1 MQYHSNFLRA
11 NHKCL
16 PLNLKTDRKY
26 RQYIPEIDP
35 RQAGSYEL
43 PMLCNWLCVVLFL
56 FCSVTVSRAQDSQ
69 IIFLPSVTAI
79 NSSNEDLIDLTVKI
93 VNKKSTT
100 ISGIVDVNIPGSLNL
115 ISKNKIQISLL
126 PGDSMFVPVK
136 IFVTKRAAS
145 GKDHLIRILLSDS
158 GNTILAT
165 AETTLRVYIKRN
177 VNMFAL
183 VTNILLDPE
192 SDSIKIPIRVTNP
205 GNTAQKIT
213 LINRYPSIFQD
224 DAFHTTL
231 QFTIQPSADTLI
243 TFVKPVVKK
252 MLNSEGF
259 DVTFSGL
266 YENGDIF
273 GMAYIKVQSARN
285 ERAYRDESLGD
296 SYNLNS
302 ITVSSQSMFSANQSY
317 LMTGRGNLE
326 LPKGMLGYNLD
337 LTTWKNSYSPP
348 MARNTFVSYS
358 NQKFGLMAGNI
369 NKNLDINLSG
379 RGASFTL
386 NDTSSNNSYEAGFID
401 GNSNLLGNKQNT
413 FFPVGNAGWGTFTH
427 TAKNWEL
434 ASSAIYELNPV
445 LNSRS
450 GILTNNFTFTKLKEI
465 SAMATVSGG
474 YTTEYENG
482 NKTEPSFAGGLSING
497 TLKKL
502 VINSQNYFSSG
513 YYPGLR
519 RGAISFAERIT
530 WLRESSN
537 VWAGID
543 YNHYAPKTL
552 SAFQSFLPVFS
563 AMRAEI
569 GISGTLFKK
578 LNLSFA
584 PVYTK
589 ESNNSFKFQ
598 AQPEEQHSLEAW
610 NVNNSFNYPISSKQY
625 LSINTETGIYSSSF
639 DGSKRFHFRS
649 NLNYRSGMFN
659 LSSTVQVGT
668 FYIGEAANNFL
679 RNVSSPRL
687 INIIPSIQKSFF
699 RNKLRT
705 ETGLAFINSSA
716 FGNSFYL
723 TGRAEYD
730 ITLKTAIY
738 SSINH
743 NRYGDYNLS
752 IIEMGVTQKLSL
764 PKVGAQISD
773 LEVFVFKDTNQNS
786 VFDEG
791 DVKASGHLLYI
802 NNVAFITSPNG
813 IVEYKKLPYENYR
826 ISLTN
831 IKGWYAGDLNVKLD
845 QKKKRLNIALK
856 RTGTIKGT
864 LSFSFN
870 DFSYEINRNLQG
882 IPVIATDENNV
893 KHITKTNSEGQ
904 YVFYLPIGRY
914 AISVDSSNLPPE
926 VEVEK
931 KPDTFQL
938 NSESPQNVNIKL
950 AVKARKIETKKFISP
965 NSRKTN

>member
-1 MQYHSNFLRA
+1 MLETV
-11 NHKCL
+11 K
-16 PLNLKTDRKY
+16 KY
-26 RQYIPEIDP
+26 YRNIPEFDP
-35 RQAGSYEL
+35 LLEGRSEPA
-43 PMLCNWLCVVLFL
+43 MLLRWFFVLLFL
-56 FCSVTVSRAQDSQ
+56 FCLVNISQAQDSR
-69 IIFLPSVTAI
+69 IIFQPSVSAV
-79 NSSNEDLIDLTVKI
+79 NASNEDLIDLTVKI
-93 VNKKSTT
+93 VNKSGSAF
-100 ISGIVDVNIPGSLNL
+100 SGIVDVNLPSALNL
-115 ISKNKIQISLL
+115 ISKNKTPVSLL
-126 PGDSMFVPVK
+126 PGDSIFVPVK

-145 GKDHLIRILLSDS
+145 GKDYLIRILLAGP
-158 GNTILAT
+158 GNSILAT

-183 VTNILLDPE
+183 VSNILLEPG

-213 LINRYPSIFQD
+213 LINRYPTIFQD
-224 DAFHTTL
+224 NAFHTTT

-243 TFVKPVVKK
+243 TFVKPVIRK

-266 YENGDIF
+266 YDNGDIF
-273 GMAYIKVQSARN
+273 GMAYIKVQSART
-285 ERAYRDESLGD
+285 ERAYQDESLSD

-302 ITVSSQSMFSANQSY
+302 ITVSSQSMFSQNQSY

-348 MARNTFVSYS
+348 MARSTYISYD

-379 RGASFTL
+379 RGASVTI
-386 NDTSSNNSYEAGFID
+386 NDTSSKNSYEAGFMD

-427 TAKNWEL
+427 TAKNWEV
-434 ASSAIYELNPV
+434 ASSAIYEVNPI

-450 GILTNNFTFTKLKEI
+450 AILSNNFTFTKIKELRA
-465 SAMATVSGG
+465 SASFSGG

-482 NKTEPSFAGGLSING
+482 SKQQPSFAGGLNING

-502 VINSQNYFSSG
+502 VVSSQNYYSTG
-513 YYPGLR
+513 YYPGIR
-519 RGAISFAERIT
+519 RGALSFAERIT
-530 WLRESSN
+530 WLREASN
-537 VWAGID
+537 IWAGVD

-552 SAFQSFLPVFS
+552 SAFQSFLPDFS
-563 AMRAEI
+563 TLRAEM
-569 GISGTLFKK
+569 GVSGTLFEK
-578 LNLSFA
+578 LNVSVA
-584 PVYTK
+584 PVFTK
-589 ESNNSFKFQ
+589 ESNNSFRFQ
-598 AQPEEQHSLEAW
+598 SLPEEQHSLKAW
-610 NVNNSFNYPISSKQY
+610 NINNSFNYPISSNKY

-639 DGSKRFHFRS
+639 DPSKRFHFRS

-659 LSSTVQVGT
+659 LSSTVQIGT

-679 RNVSSPRL
+679 RDVDSPRL

-705 ETGLAFINSSA
+705 ETGLAFINSST

-730 ITLKTAIY
+730 FTPKTAIY

-743 NRYGDYNLS
+743 NRYGEYNLS
-752 IIEMGVTQKLSL
+752 ILEMGVSQKLSL
-764 PKVGAQISD
+764 PKVGAKVSD
-773 LEVFVFKDTNQNS
+773 LEVFVFQDANQNN
-786 VFDEG
+786 VFDAE
-791 DVKASGHLLYI
+791 DTKASGHLMYV
-802 NNVAFITSPNG
+802 NNVAFITGPDG
-813 IVEYKKLPYENYR
+813 IVDYKKLPYENYR

-831 IKGWYAGDLNVKLD
+831 TKGWYAGDQVIKLD
-845 QKKKRLNIALK
+845 QKKKRVEIALK
-856 RTGTIKGT
+856 RTGTLRGT

-870 DFSYEINRNLQG
+870 EFSYEINRNLQG

-893 KHITKTNSEGQ
+893 KHVTKTNSEGQ

-914 AISVDSSNLPPE
+914 SINVDSSNLPSE

-931 KPDTFQL
+931 KSDTFQL
-938 NSESPQNVNIKL
+938 NSETPRVINIL
-950 AVKARKIETKKFISP
+950 LLVKARKIETKKFISP
-965 NSRKTN
+965 NSKPNN

>member
-1 MQYHSNFLRA
+1 M
-11 NHKCL
+11 
-16 PLNLKTDRKY
+16 LKTDKKY
-26 RQYIPEIDP
+26 HECLTEPCSREGMLSRLATGIKRCCMFFFLCLATGI
-35 RQAGSYEL
+35 SYAQ
-43 PMLCNWLCVVLFL
+43 
-56 FCSVTVSRAQDSQ
+56 AQDPTL
-69 IIFLPSVTAI
+69 IFQPSVTAI
-79 NSSNEDLIDLTVKI
+79 NASNEDLIDLTIKI
-93 VNKKSTT
+93 VNKRSTT
-100 ISGIVDVNIPGSLNL
+100 VSGLVDVNIPSSLNL
-115 ISKNKIQISLL
+115 ISKNKVAVSLL
-126 PGDSMFVPVK
+126 PGDSIFIPVK

-145 GKDHLIRILLSDS
+145 GKDHLIR
-158 GNTILAT
+158 TILADQGNT
-165 AETTLRVYIKRN
+165 LLASAETKLTVYIKRN

-183 VTNILLDPE
+183 VSNILLDPA

-224 DAFHTTL
+224 NAFHTTI
-231 QFTIQPSADTLI
+231 QFIIQPSTDTLI
-243 TFVKPVVKK
+243 TFVKPVVRK

-266 YENGDIF
+266 YDNGDIF

-285 ERAYRDESLGD
+285 ERAYRDESLSD

-302 ITVSSQSMFSANQSY
+302 ITVSSQSMFSPNQSY

-326 LPKGMLGYNLD
+326 LPNGMLGYNLD

-348 MARNTFVSYS
+348 MARSTYLSYH
-358 NQKFGLMAGNI
+358 NARFGVMAGNI

-379 RGASFTL
+379 RGASFTV
-386 NDTSSNNSYEAGFID
+386 NDTASKNSYEAGFID
-401 GNSNLLGNKQNT
+401 GNANLLGNKQNT

-434 ASSAIYELNPV
+434 ASSAIYEVNPV

-450 GILTNNFTFTKLKEI
+450 AILGNNFTLTNIKGLR
-465 SAMATVSGG
+465 AMASFSGG

-482 NKTEPSFAGGLSING
+482 NKTEPSFAGGLTING
-497 TLKKL
+497 TVKKF

-513 YYPGLR
+513 YYPGIR
-519 RGAISFAERIT
+519 RGALSFAERVT
-530 WLRESSN
+530 WMREGSN
-537 VWAGID
+537 IWGGID

-552 SAFQSFLPVFS
+552 SSFQSFLPVFS
-563 AMRAEI
+563 TVRAEI
-569 GISGTLFKK
+569 GMSGTLFKK
-578 LNLSFA
+578 LNTSIA

-589 ESNNSFKFQ
+589 ETNNSFKFQ
-598 AQPEEQHSLEAW
+598 SLPEEQHSLEAW
-610 NVNNSFNYPISSKQY
+610 NLNNSFNYPISNSQY
-625 LSINTETGIYSSSF
+625 LSINTETGLYSSTF
-639 DGSKRFHFRS
+639 DSQKRFHFRS
-649 NLNYRSGMFN
+649 NLNYRRGMFN

-687 INIIPSIQKSFF
+687 INIIPSFQKSFF

-716 FGNSFYL
+716 FGNSFYI

-730 ITLKTAIY
+730 FTPKTSIY

-743 NRYGDYNLS
+743 NRYGEYNLS
-752 IIEMGVTQKLSL
+752 ILEMGITQKLTL
-764 PKVGAQISD
+764 PKVGAKISD
-773 LEVFVFKDTNQNS
+773 LEVFVFQDANQNN

-791 DVKASGHLLYI
+791 DAKATGHLLYI
-802 NNVAFITSPNG
+802 NNVAFITSSNG
-813 IVEYKKLPYENYR
+813 IVDYKKLPFENYR
-826 ISLTN
+826 VSLTN
-831 IKGWYAGDLNVKLD
+831 TKGWYASDQTIKLD
-845 QKKKRLNIALK
+845 QKKERLEIALK
-856 RTGTIKGT
+856 RTGTLRGT

-870 DFSYEINRNLQG
+870 EFSYEINKNLQG
-882 IPVIATDENNV
+882 IAIVATDDNGV

-914 AISVDSSNLPPE
+914 SISVDGSNLPPE

-931 KPDTFQL
+931 KPESFDL
-938 NSESPQNVNIKL
+938 NSDTPQTINIKL
-950 AVKARKIETKKFISP
+950 LVKARKIETKKFTSP
-965 NSRKTN
+965 NSRPRN